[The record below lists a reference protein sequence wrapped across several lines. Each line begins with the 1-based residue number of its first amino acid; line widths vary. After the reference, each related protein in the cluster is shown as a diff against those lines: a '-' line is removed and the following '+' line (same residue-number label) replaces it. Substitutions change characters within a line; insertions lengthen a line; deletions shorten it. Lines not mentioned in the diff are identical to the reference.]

1 MKPSANLRRIPTIK
15 QSMGQKRLMLL
26 VWDIF
31 VPCRI
36 VFFSHTLYNASEV
49 ICVTAQPKKML
60 IINILDIL
68 RRYSDA
74 EHRLSQ
80 KDIMDILRTEYDM
93 HVERKAIRRNIIS
106 LMECGYE
113 IEYSESVRMVPN
125 RVSGELEE
133 SYIWSDFYL
142 VRDFTDAELRLLI
155 DSLLFSKHVPYSQ
168 CRELVEKLEGLSNR
182 YFQSRV
188 KHIRTMPD
196 VAPQNRQLFY
206 TIEILDEAISRGRKV
221 SFHYTSF
228 GLDKERHTRDDK
240 NGNAKL
246 YVVSPYQMA
255 AINGRYYL
263 IGCTDPH
270 DNVSHYRLDRITDIG
285 LLDDRARA
293 AETVQDL
300 EHGINL
306 PQHMAEHI
314 YMFPGKSETVT
325 FRMKTYLINDVID
338 WFGTEVAF
346 FDETDDEVTA
356 RVRVN
361 LEAMRRWALQYGPHV
376 RVLSPESL
384 VNDVKHDII
393 LTAENYQ
400 S

>member
-1 MKPSANLRRIPTIK
+1 M
-15 QSMGQKRLMLL
+15 
-26 VWDIF
+26 
-31 VPCRI
+31 
-36 VFFSHTLYNASEV
+36 
-49 ICVTAQPKKML
+49 TAQPKKML

-80 KDIMDILRTEYDM
+80 KDIIDILRNEYDM
-93 HVERKAIRRNIIS
+93 QVERKAIRRNILS

-125 RVSGELEE
+125 RVTGEPEE

-188 KHIRTMPD
+188 RHIRTMPD
-196 VAPQNRQLFY
+196 IAPQNRQLFY
-206 TIEILDEAISRGRKV
+206 TIEVLDEAISRGKKV
-221 SFHYTSF
+221 LFQYTSF
-228 GLDKERHTRDDK
+228 GLDKERHPRK
-240 NGNAKL
+240 NEDGSVKE

-255 AINGRYYL
+255 AVNGRYYL

-270 DNVSHYRLDRITDIG
+270 DNVSHYRLDRITDIH

-293 AETVQDL
+293 AETVQGL
-300 EHGINL
+300 EHGVNL

-314 YMFPGKSETVT
+314 YMFSGKSETVT

-338 WFGTEVAF
+338 WFGTDVAF
-346 FDETDDEVTA
+346 YDEAADEVTA

-361 LEAMRRWALQYGPHV
+361 LQAMRRWALQYGPHV
-376 RVLSPESL
+376 RILSPESL
-384 VNDVKHDII
+384 VADIKHDIA
-393 LTAENYQ
+393 LTEENYKL
-400 S
+400 

>member
-1 MKPSANLRRIPTIK
+1 M
-15 QSMGQKRLMLL
+15 
-26 VWDIF
+26 
-31 VPCRI
+31 
-36 VFFSHTLYNASEV
+36 
-49 ICVTAQPKKML
+49 TAQPKKML

-80 KDIMDILRTEYDM
+80 KDIIDILRNEYDM
-93 HVERKAIRRNIIS
+93 QVERKAIRRNILS

-125 RVSGELEE
+125 RVTGEPEE

-168 CRELVEKLEGLSNR
+168 CKELVEKLEGLSNR

-196 VAPQNRQLFY
+196 IAPQNRQLFY
-206 TIEILDEAISRGRKV
+206 TIEILDEAISRGKKV
-221 SFHYTSF
+221 LFQYTSF
-228 GLDKERHTRDDK
+228 GLDKERHPRK
-240 NGNAKL
+240 NEDGSVKE

-255 AINGRYYL
+255 AVNGRYYL
-263 IGCTDPH
+263 ICCTDPH
-270 DNVSHYRLDRITDIG
+270 DNVSHYRLDRITDIR

-293 AETVQDL
+293 AETVQGL
-300 EHGINL
+300 EHGVNL

-314 YMFPGKSETVT
+314 YMFSGKSETVT

-338 WFGTEVAF
+338 WFGTDVAF
-346 FDETDDEVTA
+346 YDEAADEVTA

-361 LEAMRRWALQYGPHV
+361 LQAMRRWALQYGPHV

-384 VNDVKHDII
+384 VADIKHDIA
-393 LTAENYQ
+393 LTEENYKL
-400 S
+400 

>member
-1 MKPSANLRRIPTIK
+1 M
-15 QSMGQKRLMLL
+15 
-26 VWDIF
+26 
-31 VPCRI
+31 
-36 VFFSHTLYNASEV
+36 
-49 ICVTAQPKKML
+49 TAQPKKML

-80 KDIMDILRTEYDM
+80 KDIIDILRNEYDM
-93 HVERKAIRRNIIS
+93 QVERKAIRRNILS

-125 RVSGELEE
+125 RVTGEPEE

-188 KHIRTMPD
+188 RHIRTMPD
-196 VAPQNRQLFY
+196 IAPQNRQLFY
-206 TIEILDEAISRGRKV
+206 TIEVLDEAISRGKKV
-221 SFHYTSF
+221 LFQYTSF
-228 GLDKERHTRDDK
+228 GLDKERHPRK
-240 NGNAKL
+240 NEDGSVKE

-255 AINGRYYL
+255 AVNGRYYL

-270 DNVSHYRLDRITDIG
+270 DNVSHYRLDRITDIH

-293 AETVQDL
+293 AETVQGL
-300 EHGINL
+300 EHGVNL

-314 YMFPGKSETVT
+314 YMFSGKSETVT

-338 WFGTEVAF
+338 WFGTDVAF
-346 FDETDDEVTA
+346 YDEAADEVTA

-361 LEAMRRWALQYGPHV
+361 LQAMRRWALQYGPHV

-384 VNDVKHDII
+384 VADVKHDIAQ
-393 LTAENYQ
+393 TGENYKL
-400 S
+400 